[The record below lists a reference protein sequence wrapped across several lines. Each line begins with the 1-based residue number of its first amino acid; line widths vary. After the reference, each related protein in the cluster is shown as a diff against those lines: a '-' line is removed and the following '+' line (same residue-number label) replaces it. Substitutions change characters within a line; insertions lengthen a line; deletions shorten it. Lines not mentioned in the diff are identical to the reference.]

1 MISIIR
7 VGSNPESASGS
18 RIVDALNND
27 FIDTPPVKKFI
38 IIKKIDPEEYE
49 DQGVEDMAKNED
61 FEVNNKELDDI
72 ESEIPDEVDQM
83 SDEELD
89 DIDIDDEFDELDGDD
104 ISEEDLDD
112 IESEIPP
119 EVDELK
125 DEDLLDD
132 DDIVGSEDEESED
145 NKKEDNKK
153 EDKEES
159 EKDDIDD
166 YI

>member
-7 VGSNPESASGS
+7 VGSNPGLASGS

-61 FEVNNKELDDI
+61 FEINDNELDDI
-72 ESEIPDEVDQM
+72 ESEIPDVVDQM

-89 DIDIDDEFDELDGDD
+89 DIDFDDEFDDEFDELDGEN
-104 ISEEDLDD
+104 ISEKDLDD
-112 IESEIPP
+112 IEAEIPDV
-119 EVDELK
+119 VDQMSDEEL
-125 DEDLLDD
+125 DDIDFD
-132 DDIVGSEDEESED
+132 DDIVGSEDEES
-145 NKKEDNKK
+145 KDNKK
-153 EDKEES
+153 EDK
-159 EKDDIDD
+159 KDDIDD

>member
-7 VGSNPESASGS
+7 VGSNPGLASGS

-61 FEVNNKELDDI
+61 FEINDNELDDI
-72 ESEIPDEVDQM
+72 ESEIPDVVDQM

-89 DIDIDDEFDELDGDD
+89 DIDFDDEFDDEFDELDGEN
-104 ISEEDLDD
+104 ISEKDLDD
-112 IESEIPP
+112 IEAEIPP

-125 DEDLLDD
+125 DEDLLED
-132 DDIVGSEDEESED
+132 DDIVGSEGQES
-145 NKKEDNKK
+145 KDNKK

-159 EKDDIDD
+159 KKDNIDD

>member
-7 VGSNPESASGS
+7 VGSNPGLASGS

-61 FEVNNKELDDI
+61 FEINDNELDDI
-72 ESEIPDEVDQM
+72 ESEIPDVVDQM

-89 DIDIDDEFDELDGDD
+89 DIDFDDEFDDEFDELDGEN
-104 ISEEDLDD
+104 ISEKDLDD
-112 IESEIPP
+112 IEAEIPDV
-119 EVDELK
+119 VDQMSDEEL
-125 DEDLLDD
+125 DDIDYD
-132 DDIVGSEDEESED
+132 DDIVGSEDEES
-145 NKKEDNKK
+145 KDNKK
-153 EDKEES
+153 EDK
-159 EKDDIDD
+159 KDDIDD